1 MDPLFLVTVFALALA
16 VSFLSGLLGI
26 GGGIVMAPAL
36 LFVPAWLGVG
46 TLDMQSVTG
55 LTITQGLFA
64 SLSGVLRHGKYRFVD
79 RSLVLLMGPA
89 MAAST
94 LVGAVASKY
103 VTEAWLRVLF
113 ALMAVVAAALMFLP
127 SPKEEAAAIE
137 NAPFS
142 RPLAAAVALILGFL
156 VGLIGQ
162 GGSFILIPLMI
173 HLLRVPTRVALGSNL
188 GIVFW
193 AALAGFVGKAAT
205 GQVPPLATLAL
216 ILGAL
221 PGAQLGGIVSR
232 QVNAHWLRWLLA
244 VIILGAA
251 LKMVMAL

>member
-1 MDPLFLVTVFALALA
+1 MTMLLGTVFILGLA

-46 TLDMQSVTG
+46 TFDMQSVTG

-64 SLSGVLRHGKYRFVD
+64 SLSGVLRHGKYHFVD
-79 RSLVLLMGPA
+79 RSLVLAMGPT
-89 MAAST
+89 MAVSS

-103 VTEAWLRVLF
+103 VAEEWLRGLF

-127 SPKEEAAAIE
+127 SPQEEATMAE
-137 NAPFS
+137 DVSFS

-173 HLLRVPTRVALGSNL
+173 HGLHVPIRIALGSNL

-193 AALAGFVGKAAT
+193 AALAGFVGKVAT
-205 GQVPPLATLAL
+205 RQVPPLATLAL

-221 PGAQLGGIVSR
+221 SGAQLGGIVSR
-232 QVNAHWLRWLLA
+232 QVNARWLRWLLA

-251 LKMVMAL
+251 LKMVVAL

>member
-1 MDPLFLVTVFALALA
+1 LLGLA

-36 LFVPAWLGVG
+36 LFIPAWLGVG
-46 TLDMQSVTG
+46 TFNMQAVTG

-64 SLSGVLRHGKYRFVD
+64 SLSGALRHGKNRFVD
-79 RSLVLLMGPA
+79 RSLVLAMGPA

-94 LVGAVASKY
+94 LVGAVTSKY
-103 VTEAWLRVLF
+103 VAEEWLRGLF

-127 SPKEEAAAIE
+127 SPQEEAPAAE
-137 NAPFS
+137 DVPFS

-173 HLLRVPTRVALGSNL
+173 HLLRVPTRIALGSNL
-188 GIVFW
+188 GIVFC
-193 AALAGFVGKAAT
+193 AALAGLVGKWST
-205 GQVPPLATLAL
+205 GQIPLWPALAL
-216 ILGAL
+216 VLGAL
-221 PGAQLGGIVSR
+221 PGAQLGGMVSR
-232 QVNAHWLRWLLA
+232 RVRPRWLRGLLA
-244 VIILGAA
+244 GIILAA
-251 LKMVMAL
+251 AVKMVASL